1 VGSWVLGII
10 LFEKGEL
17 VEVIV
22 SGETWYGVVY
32 TGIPKGMYLAGEVY
46 EVLINDEIRPVAR
59 DNIKKIY
66 GKKKEN

>member
-1 VGSWVLGII
+1 

-22 SGETWYGVVY
+22 SGKTWYGVIY
-32 TGIPKGMYLAGEVY
+32 TGIPRGGMYMAGEAY
-46 EVLINDEIRPVAR
+46 DVLINDEIRPVVR
-59 DNIKKIY
+59 DNIKKIH